1 MNSKQAKQ
9 IDIVDFLQL
18 NHINFS
24 KQVGNDYW
32 YYSPY
37 RDEKTPSFKVDR
49 EKNLWY
55 DHGTGEGGTII
66 DLVLK
71 IEGCSVREALA
82 ILDKNS
88 FGLSFKNK
96 LDIQDTL
103 FDTGAKKSSF
113 TAKQKKPK
121 QEIIKT
127 GVLKNIALLDYI
139 KSRGI
144 DEELAKKYL
153 LEIYYRYND
162 KNYFAIAFQNDSQAY
177 EIRSKYFKGTIG
189 TKDITTI
196 KGLKQEKVV
205 IFEGFF
211 DFLSALTYYK
221 KERFYSDV
229 IILNSVALLPNILEQ
244 LKAYK
249 EVFLFLDNDKTGNRA
264 KSLIKD
270 NFGGKIIDKSS
281 IYAKYNDFNE
291 FLQ

>member
-66 DLVLK
+66 DLILK

-88 FGLSFKNK
+88 SGLSFKNK
-96 LDIQDTL
+96 LDIQGTL

-113 TAKQKKPK
+113 IAKQKKPK